1 MSILTKPIN
10 PLSANIEYEFEL
22 SVAELLVLVQSVTNS
37 DYWEDTNNW
46 RAVDFVYVNSQKQYQ
61 RIVFDL
67 STNELQV
74 DFAFNQNSINGVFQ
88 CGRITVFGYVNDSLR
103 IKRSFYDDEFDI
115 VIVDGIDLGTTI
127 VITSVT
133 PPAFGTYSEGD
144 VLTFTL
150 NFSGLVDIT
159 GLSLLNED
167 GTLVLL
173 EDEFALMLEDT
184 RVAIL
189 VGSEIRYATY
199 VSGSE
204 SANVVYEYVVQ
215 AGDQDLDG
223 IEILSLDLNGGV
235 IIGVNGESVNITIPT
250 TDTSGVLID
259 NSAPDIIA
267 PTITDILVSDGI
279 YEDQDD
285 IIFTVEF
292 SENVLVSGSP
302 VLTLDIGGVTRQA
315 ALLSSSLNQA
325 VFSYTV
331 EQPDN
336 DNNGIEIVSLDN
348 GVITDAALNFLDR
361 TLPVVDTSNVFVS
374 TDIIAPTILSI
385 TAVDGNYKTGDN
397 LNFTATFSEPVVI
410 TGTPYLL
417 VDIGGTQ
424 VQANMTSNNSADA
437 TFSYT
442 VLAGQLDLNG
452 VQVLSL
458 DSAVIT
464 DNALNLL
471 DRTLPAMDMSLV
483 RVDAVAPSITSVSA
497 PADGNYTTG
506 QVISFVANFT
516 ENVVVTGTPFLQ
528 VQIGS
533 SAKQF
538 DYVPGGSGTN
548 ALTFSYTVVAGDLDD
563 NGISFASTNI
573 QVPSATIRDSANNN
587 SVLSFTA
594 PTTTGITVNNV
605 LIFTPSYAMTQ
616 VNIIKQKQDG
626 KFLVGGG
633 SVNGGN
639 FVIYNS
645 NGTVDTSWPH
655 SYFGSYFE
663 SFSNGSPTGSADVR
677 DIEID
682 SSGNMYIG
690 GRYQWFNG
698 SSHESFIKFN
708 SENIRDNSFN
718 TNFNNYNNSSNI
730 NSIALESSGSI
741 IIGKGISSGVNVARI
756 LSNGTPDN
764 SFLNNIDT
772 GFNAGVNRV
781 LIQSDG
787 KIIAAGAFS
796 TFKGLGRN
804 RIVRLNTDGTEDTS
818 FYSTLGS
825 GFNNTVRD
833 IFLQTDGK
841 ILVAGDFTSVSGQS
855 YFGVTRL
862 NSNGSIDTSF
872 NIGGSLLSGSV
883 YAVFQ
888 QSNGSIVIGGSF
900 SYSGSSTINN
910 IARYNVNGVY
920 DTSFTSSLGSSP
932 FNNLVTCIT
941 QDANDRLLIGGSFTT
956 FKGSNRNQIVRLNIN
971 GTEE

>member
-292 SENVLVSGSP
+292 SEAVLVSGSP

-458 DSAVIT
+458 NSAVIT

-471 DRTLPAMDMSLV
+471 DRTLPSMDMSLV
-483 RVDAVAPSITSVSA
+483 RVDGVSPSITSMSA

-506 QVISFVANFT
+506 EVISFVANFT

-563 NGISFASTNI
+563 NGISFASTSI
-573 QVPSATIRDSANNN
+573 QVPSAVIRDSANNN
-587 SVLSFTA
+587 AVLSFTSPA
-594 PTTTGITVNNV
+594 TTGITVN
-605 LIFTPSYAMTQ
+605 FTQ
-616 VNIIKQKQDG
+616 VTTNPIAI
-626 KFLVGGG
+626 
-633 SVNGGN
+633 NGDT
-639 FVIYNS
+639 ILSLKYNS
-645 NGTVDTSWPH
+645 FDNNLYISKLNSSDPLQSPGLYLSTNDGISYTSKT
-655 SYFGSYFE
+655 
-663 SFSNGSPTGSADVR
+663 PTGINEVK
-677 DIEID
+677 EVT
-682 SSGNMYIG
+682 SSGNVYSTNFSMS
-690 GRYQWFNG
+690 G
-698 SSHESFIKFN
+698 SSIYQSLDSGATFNIADSVNAHGIKYYINGDKVFGITLSTTDEIGYVWEGESISINRIPLKTTVGSSLINTYLKSLSLSGDLMYLGTENGLFISNLLTDLSYFSPISFGGERYVLNTANTTLPLNNVFKVVVSG
-708 SENIRDNSFN
+708 SEVYVIMAN
-718 TNFNNYNNSSNI
+718 TLDLSDTAPRTLYYSNNSGTSFSTITTPTGAVQN
-730 NSIALESSGSI
+730 I
-741 IIGKGISSGVNVARI
+741 IIGNYVYI
-756 LSNGTPDN
+756 LVLD
-764 SFLNNIDT
+764 
-772 GFNAGVNRV
+772 AGQRRLYRKEGSTFV
-781 LIQSDG
+781 LIPLPQNDAYLMDSGDN
-787 KIIAAGAFS
+787 KVFVA
-796 TFKGLGRN
+796 
-804 RIVRLNTDGTEDTS
+804 NTT
-818 FYSTLGS
+818 
-825 GFNNTVRD
+825 
-833 IFLQTDGK
+833 
-841 ILVAGDFTSVSGQS
+841 
-855 YFGVTRL
+855 
-862 NSNGSIDTSF
+862 
-872 NIGGSLLSGSV
+872 
-883 YAVFQ
+883 
-888 QSNGSIVIGGSF
+888 
-900 SYSGSSTINN
+900 GSSLYI
-910 IARYNVNGVY
+910 VNDV
-920 DTSFTSSLGSSP
+920 
-932 FNNLVTCIT
+932 
-941 QDANDRLLIGGSFTT
+941 
-956 FKGSNRNQIVRLNIN
+956 
-971 GTEE
+971 

>member
-74 DFAFNQNSINGVFQ
+74 DFAFNQNSING
-88 CGRITVFGYVNDSLR
+88 VFGYVNDSLR

-292 SENVLVSGSP
+292 SEAVLVSGSP

-458 DSAVIT
+458 NSAVIT

-471 DRTLPAMDMSLV
+471 DRTLPSMDMSLV
-483 RVDAVAPSITSVSA
+483 RVDGVSPSITSMSA

-506 QVISFVANFT
+506 EVISFVANFT

-563 NGISFASTNI
+563 NGISFASTSI
-573 QVPSATIRDSANNN
+573 QVPSAVIRDSANNN
-587 SVLSFTA
+587 AVLSFTSPA
-594 PTTTGITVNNV
+594 TTGITVN
-605 LIFTPSYAMTQ
+605 FTQ
-616 VNIIKQKQDG
+616 VTTNPIAI
-626 KFLVGGG
+626 
-633 SVNGGN
+633 NGDT
-639 FVIYNS
+639 ILSLKYNS
-645 NGTVDTSWPH
+645 FDNNLYISKLNSSDPLQSPGLYLSTNDGISYTSKT
-655 SYFGSYFE
+655 
-663 SFSNGSPTGSADVR
+663 PTGINEVK
-677 DIEID
+677 EVT
-682 SSGNMYIG
+682 SSGNVYSTNFSMS
-690 GRYQWFNG
+690 G
-698 SSHESFIKFN
+698 SSIYQSLDSGATFNIADSVNAHGIKYYINGDKVFGITLSTTDEIGYVWEGESISINRIPLKTTVGSSLINTYLKSLSLSGDLMYLGTENGLFISNLLTDLSYFSPISFGGERYVLNTANTTLPLNNVFKVVVSG
-708 SENIRDNSFN
+708 SEVYVIMAN
-718 TNFNNYNNSSNI
+718 TLDLSDTAPRTLYYSNNSGTSFSTITTPTGAVQN
-730 NSIALESSGSI
+730 I
-741 IIGKGISSGVNVARI
+741 IIGNYVYI
-756 LSNGTPDN
+756 LVLD
-764 SFLNNIDT
+764 
-772 GFNAGVNRV
+772 AGQRRLYRKEGSTFV
-781 LIQSDG
+781 LIPLPQNDAYLMDSGDN
-787 KIIAAGAFS
+787 KVFVA
-796 TFKGLGRN
+796 
-804 RIVRLNTDGTEDTS
+804 NTT
-818 FYSTLGS
+818 
-825 GFNNTVRD
+825 
-833 IFLQTDGK
+833 
-841 ILVAGDFTSVSGQS
+841 
-855 YFGVTRL
+855 
-862 NSNGSIDTSF
+862 
-872 NIGGSLLSGSV
+872 
-883 YAVFQ
+883 
-888 QSNGSIVIGGSF
+888 
-900 SYSGSSTINN
+900 GSSLYI
-910 IARYNVNGVY
+910 VNDV
-920 DTSFTSSLGSSP
+920 
-932 FNNLVTCIT
+932 
-941 QDANDRLLIGGSFTT
+941 
-956 FKGSNRNQIVRLNIN
+956 
-971 GTEE
+971 